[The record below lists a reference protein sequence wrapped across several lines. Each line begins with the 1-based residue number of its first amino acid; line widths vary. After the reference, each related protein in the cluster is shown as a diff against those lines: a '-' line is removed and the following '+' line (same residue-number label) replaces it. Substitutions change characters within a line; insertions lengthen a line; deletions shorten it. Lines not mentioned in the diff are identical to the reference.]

1 MNEKPR
7 FAGFFYACG
16 GLSQGVGIQEK
27 RRAADVYECTQSGN
41 FAEGAGSTTVHE
53 GRTVDKV

>member
-7 FAGFFYACG
+7 IAGFFYVCA

-27 RRAADVYECTQSGN
+27 RLAADMNECTQRMSSLRALASHN
-41 FAEGAGSTTVHE
+41 P
-53 GRTVDKV
+53 